1 MKKKRKK
8 SSTVFSYIDHSLI
21 VISTFTE
28 CVSISIFA
36 SLVGI
41 SIGIT
46 SSAIVLKNCV
56 IAVGIKKG
64 KSIIK
69 KKKKRHD
76 KIVLLAKSKL
86 NRKEVLIFKALID
99 SNISRDEFLL
109 INNVLKGLYDIKEE
123 TKTSD
128 NK

>member
-1 MKKKRKK
+1 MKKNRKK
-8 SSTVFSYIDHSLI
+8 SSRVFSYIDHSLI

-46 SSAIVLKNCV
+46 SSAIVFKNCV

-69 KKKKRHD
+69 KNKKRYD

-86 NRKEVLIFKALID
+86 NRKELLIFKALID